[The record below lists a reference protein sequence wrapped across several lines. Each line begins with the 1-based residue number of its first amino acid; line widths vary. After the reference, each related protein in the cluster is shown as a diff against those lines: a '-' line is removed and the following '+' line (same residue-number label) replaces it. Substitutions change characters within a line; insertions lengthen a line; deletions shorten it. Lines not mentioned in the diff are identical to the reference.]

1 MRLRLHAAAVFC
13 LIVLALSGCARP
25 EAKKARYVAEGRNF
39 LDKEDYSRAILAFK
53 NAATAVPADAETQ
66 YQLGLAFMAAGDLQS
81 DLVFQK
87 SDEIEPGAR
96 GSSAPALAA
105 VGALWRQR
113 THRGRPVARVG
124 GGHVQVDYI
133 RLRGCG
139 RDPRYIAPVI

>member
-81 DLVFQK
+81 ATLSFK
-87 SDEIEPGAR
+87 RATELN
-96 GSSAPALAA
+96 PAH
-105 VGALWRQR
+105 VGAQLRLSQQL
-113 THRGRPVARVG
+113 ARSG
-124 GGHVQVDYI
+124 DNE
-133 RLRGCG
+133 L
-139 RDPRYIAPVI
+139 IADVPSLA